1 MRRNDI
7 PALTGLR
14 AVAAWWVVAY
24 HFRLTLASPSL
35 GWLVPPLSAGFVAVD
50 IFFVLSGFVLTLK
63 YFDEFSEF
71 LGKGAT
77 LSWRLQGWLGFL
89 GKRLARIYPLH
100 FVMLCAYL
108 LNPLALYLF
117 SSQRAWAAGYDPAYF
132 LLSLLLV
139 QNWGF
144 EIALQWNIPA
154 WSISTEWLAY
164 GLFPLLIALVAQTQ
178 RRGAMALLLL
188 AGAACALL
196 SLAYFWRGVSTLAL
210 GIEALGAWR
219 CVCGFLV
226 GVVLARLRA
235 LHPLQTA
242 RWAGPAVLCIG
253 LIALLCLAQ
262 GVHDHVYVPVLA
274 AALVL
279 WVSGSPPVA
288 SRLLASRWLVVLG
301 TVSYSTYLAHYFIKD
316 WVKFLSAAP
325 GPLQFVIY
333 LALVAAASFFLHRT
347 VEVPGRHWM
356 ENLGRAP
363 RLNLDR

>member
-1 MRRNDI
+1 MRQNDI

-24 HFRLTLASPSL
+24 HFRLTLATPSL
-35 GWLVPPLSAGFVAVD
+35 GWLVPPLSAGYVAVD
-50 IFFVLSGFVLTLK
+50 IFFVLSGFVLALK
-63 YFDEFSEF
+63 YFDEFSNF
-71 LGKGAT
+71 VGNGAVQFG
-77 LSWRLQGWLGFL
+77 RVHAWLGFL

-100 FVMLCAYL
+100 FVMLCVYL
-108 LNPLALYLF
+108 LNPLAIYLF
-117 SSQRAWAAGYDPAYF
+117 SSQGAWTEGYGPAYF

-144 EIALQWNIPA
+144 APALQWNIPA

-164 GLFPLLIALVAQTQ
+164 ALFPLLIALVAWAQ

-188 AGAACALL
+188 AGAACAAL
-196 SLAYFWRGVSTLAL
+196 SLAYSWRGVSTLAV

-235 LHPLQTA
+235 LYPLQTA
-242 RWAGPAVLCIG
+242 RWAGPALLGSSLAAMLCMVNG
-253 LIALLCLAQ
+253 TQ
-262 GVHDHVYVPVLA
+262 DHVYVPVLA

-279 WVSGSPPVA
+279 WVSGSPPVT
-288 SRLLASRWLVVLG
+288 SRLLASGWLVALG

-316 WVKFLSAAP
+316 WVKFLSAEP

-333 LALVAAASFFLHRT
+333 LVLVAVASFVLHRK
-347 VEVPGRHWM
+347 VEVPGRRWM
-356 ENLGRAP
+356 EGLGSTR
-363 RLNLDR
+363 RLSLDR